1 LLSAADALL
10 LALSLSEL
18 AGMYAIIEN
27 SGAQRT
33 VRKDEVLLIDL
44 IDGGE
49 AKPGQK
55 VSFDK
60 VLLVGQGGGKSTIG
74 QPYVAKASVAAEVVE
89 PIVAGEKLYI
99 QKFRTKKAFKKKT
112 GHRQRYTSV
121 KITAINA

>member
-1 LLSAADALL
+1 
-10 LALSLSEL
+10 
-18 AGMYAIIEN
+18 MYAIIEN

-33 VRKDEVLLIDL
+33 VRKDEVVLIDL
-44 IDGGE
+44 LDGGE

-60 VLLVGQGGGKSTIG
+60 VLFIGQGNGKATIG
-74 QPYVAKASVAAEVVE
+74 QPYVGKASVDGEVIE
-89 PIVAGEKLYI
+89 PVVAGEKLHI